1 MKFLL
6 YCDYGKSVGA
16 GHLARVCSLGE
27 ELFIRNFAFNII
39 APKEAQNSNLIEN
52 TISEYFITIEEAKK
66 VNADFLIIDSYNPN
80 VINLIE
86 DLRIQVRQKFQVVD
100 DISLPLNVDG
110 YIPASPISNLSFKKF
125 HKSQILCDDKDF
137 VLLFRNRILDLGG
150 SYKKVPDKIVITLGY
165 YSDQNLLKKIVDSI
179 STLKLPISI
188 FIPDYFSGLG
198 WPNNIFFYSPEKYLE
213 EVCNCTLVIS
223 AAGVSILELMYIN
236 VPCMH
241 IVVSDNQKYQSEYL
255 VKNRL
260 STKLEIHADIEV
272 VASQLKN
279 YLIACIQP
287 RSEMFLH
294 DKLTRYELVD
304 SLLAV

>member
-39 APKEAQNSNLIEN
+39 APKEAQSSNLVEN
-52 TISEYFITIEEAKK
+52 KISEYFITIEEAQK

-80 VINLIE
+80 VIKLIE
-86 DLRIQVRQKFQVVD
+86 DLQIQVRHKFQIID
-100 DISLPLNVDG
+100 DISLPLDVDG
-110 YIPASPISNLSFKKF
+110 YIPASPISNLSKKRF
-125 HKSQILCDDKDF
+125 HKSQILCEGKEF
-137 VLLFRNRILDLGG
+137 VLLFRNRILDFEG
-150 SYKKVPDKIVITLGY
+150 SYKRVPDKIVITLGF
-165 YSDQNLLKKIVDSI
+165 YSDQNLLKKIVDAI
-179 STLKLPISI
+179 RTLKLPISI
-188 FIPDYFSGLG
+188 FIPNYFSGLD

-223 AAGVSILELMYIN
+223 GAGVSILELIYIN

-241 IVVSDNQKYQSEYL
+241 IVISDNQKYQSEYL

-260 STKLEIHADIEV
+260 STKLGIHADIEV

-279 YLIACIQP
+279 YFIACVQP
-287 RSEMFLH
+287 GSEMFLH

-304 SLLAV
+304 SLSAI